1 MSVII
6 KPIVTEKM
14 TQNSEK
20 FNRFGFQVRPEANKL
35 EIKAAVEAL
44 YNVTV
49 VDVNTSNVNGKAK
62 SRYTKSGVISGE
74 FGRSKRG
81 RCRGRAANE
90 RGFGRRCF

>member
-35 EIKAAVEAL
+35 EIKAAVEKA
-44 YNVTV
+44 
-49 VDVNTSNVNGKAK
+49 VNEILVGKGVF
-62 SRYTKSGVISGE
+62 SGVIYENEGNLRCKENQVIRDELLLEQFDWYVEGVE
-74 FGRSKRG
+74 FY
-81 RCRGRAANE
+81 E
-90 RGFGRRCF
+90 E